1 MKIYDFLSPGY
12 DEVKNMLEKV
22 LTEELSQKKMLDL
35 ASGEG
40 KHLAFFFEKKVKN
53 ISVADHNI
61 EGLKKIYEKYKGCG
75 SNIEL
80 IYTDIMS
87 TKFDNTFDLVYLGDN
102 SIQLFD
108 TYSNQYKIIEV
119 IASALKRDGVA
130 IINFTP
136 LVEENILKFN
146 NGFTKMNNEG
156 EEMMEGKLM
165 VDIFNQELVYYFRN
179 TEETRTIRTRI
190 LLKKELE
197 DMVDSVGLTVSKINA
212 QKCKNGNITFFYI
225 LKYKDI

>member
-22 LTEELSQKKMLDL
+22 LPEELSQKKMLDL

-40 KHLAFFFEKKVKN
+40 KHLAFFVEKKVKN

-61 EGLKKIYEKYKGCG
+61 EGLKKLYERYKGYE

-80 IYTDIMS
+80 INTDIMS
-87 TKFDNTFDLVYLGDN
+87 TEFHNTFDLVYLGDN

-108 TYSNQYKIIEV
+108 TYSNQYKVIEV
-119 IASALKRDGVA
+119 IASALNRDGVA

-146 NGFTKMNNEG
+146 NGYTKINDEG
-156 EEMMEGKLM
+156 EKMMEGKLK

-179 TEETRTIRTRI
+179 AEETRTIRTRI
-190 LLKKELE
+190 LLRKELE
-197 DMVDSVGLTVSKINA
+197 DMVDSVGLTVSTINA
-212 QKCKNGNITFFYI
+212 QKCKNGNTTFFYI